1 MTRTSHHDGCPFGP
15 VKGALPCVTCAALDR
30 AERNWNECSE
40 MTERLAF
47 ERGKDLAVKAVTA
60 EAIRLGVD
68 SRTAALLI
76 GAAKGA
82 Q

>member
-1 MTRTSHHDGCPFGP
+1 MTRTTHHDGCPFGP
-15 VKGALPCVTCAALDR
+15 AQAPLPCVTCAALNR
-30 AERNWNECSE
+30 AERNWNECSA

-47 ERGKDLAVKAVTA
+47 ERGKDLAAKAVTA

-68 SRTAALLI
+68 STTAALLI

>member
-1 MTRTSHHDGCPFGP
+1 MTRRTHHDACPFVHTLIP
-15 VKGALPCVTCAALDR
+15 TRAFCDALWKAEAL
-30 AERNWNECSE
+30 WNECSA

>member
-1 MTRTSHHDGCPFGP
+1 MTRTRHHEGCPFTG
-15 VKGALPCVTCAALDR
+15 KATLPCVTCAALDR
-30 AERNWNECSE
+30 AEATWNECSA

-47 ERGKDLAVKAVTA
+47 DRGKDLAAKAVTA

-82 Q
+82 K

>member
-1 MTRTSHHDGCPFGP
+1 MTRTQHHDGCPFVG
-15 VKGALPCVTCAALDR
+15 KAMLPCVTCAALDK
-30 AERNWNECSE
+30 AEAAWNECSA

-47 ERGKDLAVKAVTA
+47 ERGKDLAAKAVTA

-82 Q
+82 E